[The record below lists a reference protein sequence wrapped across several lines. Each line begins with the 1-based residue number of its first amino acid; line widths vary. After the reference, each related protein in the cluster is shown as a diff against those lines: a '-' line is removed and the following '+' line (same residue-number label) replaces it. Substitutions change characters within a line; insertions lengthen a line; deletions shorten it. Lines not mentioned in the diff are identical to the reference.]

1 MLPLA
6 ADSHSADKSSAV
18 SGLGVCHF
26 VGVTPIALYYRM
38 SIAQLAG
45 SIGTTTQDVLDFLA
59 NHTGILTHKTYA
71 TITSEGA
78 T

>member
-1 MLPLA
+1 
-6 ADSHSADKSSAV
+6 
-18 SGLGVCHF
+18 
-26 VGVTPIALYYRM
+26 M